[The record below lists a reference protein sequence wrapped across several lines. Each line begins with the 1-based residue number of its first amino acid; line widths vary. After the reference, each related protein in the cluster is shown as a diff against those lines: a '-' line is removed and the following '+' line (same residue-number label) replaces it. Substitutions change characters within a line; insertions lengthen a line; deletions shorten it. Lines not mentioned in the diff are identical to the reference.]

1 MEPIMNISAL
11 FSRNMGHSGQ
21 ARIAWALRVGATS
34 SLPQDRAPFGRR
46 KFRPDCR
53 SSERLY
59 FNVRSFG
66 SVGRDHILQYA
77 FVDDRG
83 NVVMSAFVRAA
94 APGALLLGSPP
105 GDLAAEPLDE
115 ARFDDVAAM
124 LCAGATLVAYQRVL
138 QGGLL
143 PRGAVGSAASL
154 DCAWRRF
161 QQTARRIG
169 LSTPAREPIT
179 LHDALAL
186 AGLPPLE
193 SEDAA
198 LRALSIRALWRW
210 MDEVD

>member
-1 MEPIMNISAL
+1 MNIRNL
-11 FSRNMGHSGQ
+11 FSRHEEQPSPSRIGIALQHGSS
-21 ARIAWALRVGATS
+21 ARY
-34 SLPQDRAPFGRR
+34 PQDRAPFGRR
-46 KFRPDCR
+46 AFRPDVAN
-53 SSERLY
+53 SERLY

-66 SVGRDHILQYA
+66 SMGRDHVLQYA

-94 APGALLLGSPP
+94 APGALLLGTPP

-124 LCAGATLVAYQRVL
+124 ICAGATLVAYQRVL

-143 PRGAVGSAASL
+143 PRGAAGSAASL

-169 LSTPAREPIT
+169 LEAPTRGPIT

-186 AGLPPLE
+186 ARLPPLD

-210 MDEVD
+210 MDEID

>member
-1 MEPIMNISAL
+1 MNISTL
-11 FSRNMGHSGQ
+11 FRRNTEHPSPSRIGL
-21 ARIAWALRVGATS
+21 ALRSAAKS
-34 SLPQDRAPFGRR
+34 NYPQDRPPFGRR
-46 KFRPDCR
+46 RYRPDIAG
-53 SSERLY
+53 SDRLF

-66 SVGRDHILQYA
+66 SVGRDHVLQYA
-77 FVDDRG
+77 FVDDHG
-83 NVVMSAFVRAA
+83 NVVLSAFVRAA
-94 APGALLLGSPP
+94 AQGALLLGAPP
-105 GDLAAEPLDE
+105 GDLATEPLDE

-124 LCAGATLVAYQRVL
+124 LCAGSTLVAYQRVL

-143 PRGAVGSAASL
+143 PRGAVGSAASV

-169 LSTPAREPIT
+169 LATPVREPIT

-186 AGLPPLE
+186 ARLPPLD

-210 MDEVD
+210 MDEID